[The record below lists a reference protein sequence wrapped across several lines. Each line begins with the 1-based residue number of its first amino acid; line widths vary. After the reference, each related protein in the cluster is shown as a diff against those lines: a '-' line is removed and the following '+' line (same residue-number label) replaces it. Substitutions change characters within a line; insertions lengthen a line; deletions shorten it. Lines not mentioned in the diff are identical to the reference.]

1 MRAPGRRAPG
11 RAWAGLVL
19 ALAGLTPGQG
29 VSQAVTGAAIQG
41 EVTAASGEPIAE
53 AVVEVTKTSNGER
66 WRTGTGSSGRFYL
79 DHLSIGGPYRIEVRA
94 VGYQPS
100 ERVGVFLSLGQR
112 LSADFALVPATVTL
126 EEITVV
132 AAADPRINPGRTG
145 PAQIVSESTIARL
158 PITDRDFTQLA
169 LLSPQVTLSPNGGL
183 SFAGQHDRLNGL
195 QIDGATNNDLF
206 NLAGSGIGTPG
217 QFLGL
222 TALAPEAVKEI
233 QVITAPFDVRY
244 GNFAAGL
251 VNAVSKS
258 GSNRWEG
265 SVFSYF
271 VDEGLTGRDTSGS
284 RATAFQR
291 QEYGLTLA
299 GPLVRDR
306 VAFFLNAGLRQQ
318 YFPQLAP
325 APTSDTLGGADSVGV
340 GIRYA
345 SLVRFQDILRN
356 TYGVEPGSFLPAEE
370 RIPTRS
376 LFAKVTAQLGVNN
389 RLEVSHNYLTAESTL
404 DGFRDRGF
412 YELSSRGVS
421 RPVPVNATRLNWT
434 AALGRRWSNELI
446 LGRLDASD
454 ECIPIANY
462 TGVEV
467 QVDDGT
473 VAAGRP
479 PGCDSAVSGQTIWE
493 MTDNL
498 GVEAGAHRF
507 TFGTHGELIHLLDAN
522 LFLSGGVW
530 SFDGLDALEQGT
542 PSGYLRDLPGP
553 LRPEGARADFHVRQI
568 GLYAQDEWTPTPR
581 LTLTA
586 GLRFDVPFLPT
597 PPAQNPLLL
606 SELGINT
613 AITPDGNVLWSPR
626 LGFNYDLSGRRT
638 TFLRG
643 GIGLF
648 AGRPAYFWLRE
659 AYFRTGLE
667 QVRLACFG
675 SDVPAFT
682 LDPANQPT
690 ACGGTDQPIPIVVH
704 FNPAFKFPRNLKI
717 VLGADQRLPWGLV
730 GTVDLLYTRGVNQFE
745 VFDSNLLPPSGSSS
759 GEANRPLYGTLDPSN
774 GASTPGRRSEAF
786 QPVIE
791 IRNGRGDRA
800 WSLATQLQKRFTG
813 GTELSAAY
821 TYTNAKDRHSNP
833 ADFAY
838 SNLGATALD
847 GTWESRNLRTSLW
860 SRPHK
865 VTLNGTFDLPLKLRL
880 GLVYVGSSGDPL
892 TYIVRGDANA
902 DGLDNIFGGARDNDP
917 IYVPRDAAD
926 ISLAD
931 PSEFARLDQIIEE
944 EACLR
949 SQRGR
954 LLERN
959 SCRDPWVHT
968 TQARLTKVLPTV
980 RGQSLQL
987 TVDLFNVLNFLDGD
1001 WGLVRH
1007 TLEDHGFFNV
1017 GSRTSLLELVGYDE
1031 ANRRG
1036 IYTVLQPN
1044 RRRIDPFASRWRLQL
1059 SARYTF

>member
-1 MRAPGRRAPG
+1 MFAV
-11 RAWAGLVL
+11 AGQ
-19 ALAGLTPGQG
+19 AEAQG
-29 VSQAVTGAAIQG
+29 VTGAAIQG
-41 EVTAASGEPIAE
+41 RVTIADGTPLEQAAVLATNG
-53 AVVEVTKTSNGER
+53 SNGER
-66 WRTGTGSSGRFYL
+66 WRTSTTSGGRYYL
-79 DHLSIGGPYRIEVRA
+79 PYLSVGGPYRIEVRA

-100 ERVGVFLSLGQR
+100 ERVAVFLSLGQR

-145 PAQIVSESTIARL
+145 PAQIVSEPTIVRL
-158 PITDRDFTQLA
+158 PVTDRDFTQLA

-183 SFAGQHDRLNGL
+183 SFAGQHDRLNEL
-195 QIDGATNNDLF
+195 QTDGATNRDLF
-206 NLAGSGIGTPG
+206 SLAGSGIGTPG

-222 TALAPEAVKEI
+222 TPLAPEAVKEVQI
-233 QVITAPFDVRY
+233 VTAPFDVRY
-244 GNFAAGL
+244 GNFAGGL

-258 GSNRWEG
+258 GSNRFEG

-271 VDEGLTGRDTSGS
+271 EDQGLTGRDTSGS

-291 QEYGLTLA
+291 QEYGLTLS
-299 GPLVRDR
+299 GPIVRNR
-306 VAFFLNAGLRQQ
+306 VAFFLNAGFRRQ
-318 YFPQLAP
+318 YLPQLAP
-325 APTSDTLGGADSVGV
+325 VPTSDTIGGADSAGV

-345 SLVRFQDILRN
+345 SLVRFQDILRQ
-356 TYGVEPGSFLPAEE
+356 THGVDAGSFSRAEE
-370 RIPTRS
+370 RIPTHS
-376 LFAKVTAQLGVNN
+376 LFAKVTTQLGLNN
-389 RLEVSHNYLTAESTL
+389 RLEVSHSYLKAQSTH
-404 DGFRDRGF
+404 DGFRDAGF
-412 YELSSRGVS
+412 YELSSRGAS
-421 RPVPVNATRLNWT
+421 RPFPVNLTRVNWT

-454 ECIPIANY
+454 ECIPTANY
-462 TGVEV
+462 IGLEV

-479 PGCDSAVSGQTIWE
+479 PGCEGAVTAQTIWE

-498 GVEAGAHRF
+498 SLASGAHRL
-507 TFGTHGELIHLLDAN
+507 TFGTHGELIHLLDASL
-522 LFLSGGVW
+522 LFSGGLW
-530 SFDGLDALEQGT
+530 FFDGLDALEQGT

-581 LTLTA
+581 LTVTA

-597 PPAQNPLLL
+597 PPAQNPTLL
-606 SELGINT
+606 SELGIDT
-613 AITPDGNVLWSPR
+613 GITPDGNVLWSPR
-626 LGFNYDLSGRRT
+626 LGLNYDLFGRGT

-675 SDVPAFT
+675 GDVPAFT
-682 LDPANQPT
+682 LEPTHQPT

-717 VLGADQRLPWGLV
+717 ALGADQRLPWGLV

-759 GEANRPLYGTLDPSN
+759 GEANRPLYGTLDPSS

-791 IRNGRGDRA
+791 IRNGSGDRA
-800 WSLATQLQKRFTG
+800 WSLATQLQKRFAG
-813 GTELSAAY
+813 RAELSAAY
-821 TYTNAKDRHSNP
+821 TYTNAKDRHSSP

-926 ISLAD
+926 ITLAD

-949 SQRGR
+949 WQRGR
-954 LLERN
+954 LMERN

-987 TVDLFNVLNFLDGD
+987 TIDLFNVLNFLDGD

-1031 ANRRG
+1031 ANQRG

-1044 RRRIDPFASRWRLQL
+1044 RRRIDPVASRWRLQL

>member
-1 MRAPGRRAPG
+1 VWPALA
-11 RAWAGLVL
+11 LVL
-19 ALAGLTPGQG
+19 WIVSPGEGLCQAL
-29 VSQAVTGAAIQG
+29 TGATIQG
-41 EVTAASGEPIAE
+41 TVATASGEPVSD
-53 AVVEVTKTSNGER
+53 AVVEVTKTSIGER
-66 WRTGTGSSGRFYL
+66 WRAITGSRGRFYL
-79 DHLSIGGPYRIEVRA
+79 DHLSVGGPYRIDVQA
-94 VGYQPS
+94 IGFAPT
-100 ERVGVFLSLGQR
+100 ERTGIVLSLGER
-112 LSADFALVPATVTL
+112 LTADFTLTAAAVAL

-132 AAADPRINPGRTG
+132 VEPDPRINSGRTG

-183 SFAGQHDRLNGL
+183 SFAGQHDRLNSL
-195 QIDGATNNDLF
+195 QIDGATNNNLF
-206 NLAGSGIGTPG
+206 GLSGSGIGTPG
-217 QFLGL
+217 QPFGL
-222 TALAPEAVKEI
+222 TGLAPEAVKEV

-258 GSNRWEG
+258 GSNRFEG
-265 SVFSYF
+265 SVFSF
-271 VDEGLTGRDTSGS
+271 FEDDGLTGRDTSGS

-291 QEYGLTLA
+291 QEYGLVFA
-299 GPLVRDR
+299 GPLLRDR
-306 VAFFLNAGLRQQ
+306 VAFFLNAGLRRQ

-325 APTSDTLGGADSVGV
+325 APTSDTLGGADSAGV

-345 SLVRFQDILRN
+345 TLVRFQDILRN
-356 TYGVEPGSFLPAEE
+356 TFGVQAGDFSRVND
-370 RIPTRS
+370 RIPTRN
-376 LFAKVTAQLGVNN
+376 LFAKVTAQLGVND
-389 RLEVSHNYLTAESTL
+389 RAELSHNYLNADSRT
-404 DGFRDRGF
+404 DGFREPGY
-412 YELSSRGVS
+412 YELSSRGSS
-421 RPVPVNATRLNWT
+421 RRVPVNATRLTWT
-434 AALGRRWSNELI
+434 ALFGRRLSNELI

-454 ECIPIANY
+454 ECIPTANY
-462 TGVEV
+462 TALQVD
-467 QVDDGT
+467 VDDGT
-473 VAAGRP
+473 VAAGRSP
-479 PGCDSAVSGQTIWE
+479 DCEGVVTGQTIWE
-493 MTDNL
+493 ITDNL
-498 GVEAGAHRF
+498 GVEAGAHRL
-507 TFGTHGELIHLLDAN
+507 TFGTHGELIHLLDAG
-522 LFLSGGVW
+522 LPFAGGLW
-530 SFDGLDALEQGT
+530 TFDGLDELEQAT
-542 PSGYLRDLPGP
+542 PSRYRRDLPGP
-553 LRPEGARADFHVRQI
+553 LRPEGARADFRVRQI

-613 AITPDGNVLWSPR
+613 AITPDGNLLWSPR
-626 LGFNYDLSGRRT
+626 LGVNYDLSGRGT

-667 QVRLACFG
+667 QLRLACSG
-675 SDVPAFT
+675 DDVPAFT

-690 ACGGTDQPIPIVVH
+690 ACGGGQQPIPIVVY

-717 VLGADQRLPWGLV
+717 ALGADQRLPWGLV
-730 GTVDLLYTRGVNQFE
+730 GTLDLLYTRGVNQFE

-759 GEANRPLYGTLDPSN
+759 GEANRPLYGTLEPSN

-786 QPVIE
+786 QPIIE

-800 WSLATQLQKRFTG
+800 WSFATQLQKRFTG

-821 TYTNAKDRHSNP
+821 TYTNAKDRHSSP
-833 ADFAY
+833 ADLAY
-838 SNLGATALD
+838 SNLGGTPLD

-880 GLVYVGSSGDPL
+880 GLLYVGSSGDPL

-902 DGLDNIFGGARDNDP
+902 DGLDNIFGSRDNDP
-917 IYVPRDAAD
+917 TYVPRDAAD

-931 PSEFARLDQIIEE
+931 PSEFTRLDQIIEE

-954 LLERN
+954 LMERN

-968 TQARLTKVLPTV
+968 TQARLTKVLPMV

-987 TVDLFNVLNFLDGD
+987 TIDLFNVLNFLDGD

-1007 TLEDHGFFNV
+1007 TLEDHGSFNV
-1017 GSRTSLLELVGYDE
+1017 GSRTSLLELVGYDA
-1031 ANRRG
+1031 ANQRG

-1044 RRRIDPFASRWRLQL
+1044 RRRIDPVASRWRLQL